1 MRGQIAR
8 VTAPV
13 TTYFHTSSPCKGEV
27 GWGSDGAIEVL
38 QDRAF

>member
-13 TTYFHTSSPCKGEV
+13 TTYFHTSSP
-27 GWGSDGAIEVL
+27 
-38 QDRAF
+38 